1 MIYGTRFWSFFRKIV
16 PSLLLVAGLVPVCAA
31 QGAAQDATLTGRVT
45 DPGNAAVVNAQV
57 TLTSNGS
64 HSTRHVTTNHEGL
77 YTFSPVGPD
86 TYTLT
91 VEANNFARYEDA
103 AVIVGDAK
111 DQTIN
116 VALQLSSVSQSV
128 TVLDNHESLEEVST
142 LDKTN
147 TKLED
152 IPGSIQ
158 IISKEVLSEQG
169 ATMLRQGVTNSS
181 GINYGGQDSKGFYDH
196 FLIRGLN
203 ATVYSD
209 GFTDGDQLGGVS
221 HSLNGV
227 ERVEILEGPGSSLF
241 GSGSP
246 GGTINIVHF
255 TPSSAPYYGV
265 SLEGGSFGTISNNDF
280 LTGPTGI
287 SGLNYRVDATFSHSD
302 GFRSLSSH
310 DYEVRPSLEWQMPH
324 HVIDFAV
331 DARHMHETPDSYGI
345 LYLNGTPITN
355 VPNTA
360 KYSTPFASANQP
372 FVRLTLTD
380 TWRVGNFLTINNRF
394 SYLFRKLDA
403 LGNGDSTNTK
413 VSGGQVVGRQ
423 LRQQNDT
430 DGSYDYQFEP
440 VLSFSTGTIHH
451 TLLTGFEYLRQT
463 IGTSRTTADLPNIPD
478 AFAPVPPET
487 STAQLTFLCDAKHS
501 CDNDRLSA
509 NYFSAYATDQID
521 VTNRLKIRAGVRG
534 DWFNTFLTPLITV
547 PGRFGTDGQPLLAG
561 VTDSRHDA
569 PVSWSAGVLYKAA
582 STVIPY
588 FGASS
593 SHLANFNSENTHN
606 GVGAPESA
614 LQYEAGIK
622 FPLFANRV
630 ALNTAGFNVSRNN
643 VATLVTING
652 VETIVFDSQRTRG
665 FEASFDGKATER
677 WHVLANVTT
686 QDAVITDNPQGVTSV
701 GNHPQGAPANM
712 ANVWSTYDFSKNGV
726 RGFKVGAG
734 LNYMAKTFSDITNV
748 NSIPSFVIGNATL
761 NYSRQDW
768 SFKINVDNFTD
779 RRYFTAAN
787 AAGAYVGNPVS
798 VYGGITWKL
807 GSR

>member
-1 MIYGTRFWSFFRKIV
+1 MLRHAFRGAFCWKIA
-16 PSLLLVAGLVPVCAA
+16 LALFMVAGLVQASAA
-31 QGAAQDATLTGRVT
+31 QNTTVTGKVT
-45 DPGNAAVVNAQV
+45 DPSNAAVVNAQV
-57 TLTSNGS
+57 TLTGDTN
-64 HSTRHVTTNHEGL
+64 HSTRHVTTNPEGL
-77 YTFSPVGPD
+77 YTFPSVGSD
-86 TYTLT
+86 TYTLA
-91 VEANNFARYEDA
+91 VEANNFARYENA
-103 AVIVGDAK
+103 AVIVGGSK
-111 DQTIN
+111 VQTVN
-116 VALQLSSVSQSV
+116 VVLQLSSVSQSV
-128 TVLDNHESLEEVST
+128 TVLDNHESLEEVSA

-152 IPGSIQ
+152 VPGSIQ
-158 IISKEVLSEQG
+158 IISQQVLSEQG

-209 GFTDGDQLGGVS
+209 GFTDGDQLGGLS

-241 GSGSP
+241 GSGAP

-255 TPSSAPYYGV
+255 TPSSAQYYGV
-265 SLEGGSFGTISNNDF
+265 GLEGGSFGTISNNDF

-287 SGLNYRVDATFSHSD
+287 SGLNYRIDATFSHSD

-310 DYEVRPSLEWQMPH
+310 DYEVRPSLEWQLPNH
-324 HVIDFAV
+324 AIDFAV
-331 DARHMHETPDSYGI
+331 DGRHMRETPDSYGI
-345 LYLNGTPITN
+345 LYLNGSPITD

-360 KYSTPFASANQP
+360 KYSTPFASASQP
-372 FVRLTLTD
+372 FVRPTLTD
-380 TWRVGNFLTINNRF
+380 TWRVGNSLTINNRF

-440 VLSFSTGTIHH
+440 VWSFSTGTMHH

-463 IGTSRTTADLPNIPD
+463 IGTSRTTADLPNILDP
-478 AFAPVPPET
+478 FAPLPPET
-487 STAQLTFLCDAKHS
+487 STAHLIFLCDAKHS
-501 CDNDRLSA
+501 CDNDQLVA
-509 NYFSAYATDQID
+509 NYYGVYATDQVD
-521 VTNRLKIRAGVRG
+521 LTNRLKLRVGVRG

-561 VTDSRHDA
+561 VTDSRHDT
-569 PVSWSAGVLYKAA
+569 PVSWSAGVLFKAA

-593 SHLANFNSENTHN
+593 SHLANFNSENTQN

-622 FPLFANRV
+622 FLLFANRV
-630 ALNTAGFNVSRNN
+630 AMNTAAFNVSRNN

-665 FEASFDGKATER
+665 FEASFDGKATEK
-677 WHVLANVTT
+677 WHVLANLTT
-686 QDAVITDNPQGVTSV
+686 QDAVITDNPQGIASL

-712 ANVWSTYDFSKNGV
+712 ANLWSTYDFSANGIC
-726 RGFKVGAG
+726 GFKVGAG
-734 LNYMAKTFSDITNV
+734 LNYMARTFSDITNV

-768 SFKINVDNFTD
+768 TFKINVDNFTD

-798 VYGGITWKL
+798 VYGGIKWNL
-807 GSR
+807 GSHQR

>member
-1 MIYGTRFWSFFRKIV
+1 M
-16 PSLLLVAGLVPVCAA
+16 
-31 QGAAQDATLTGRVT
+31 
-45 DPGNAAVVNAQV
+45 
-57 TLTSNGS
+57 
-64 HSTRHVTTNHEGL
+64 
-77 YTFSPVGPD
+77 
-86 TYTLT
+86 
-91 VEANNFARYEDA
+91 
-103 AVIVGDAK
+103 
-111 DQTIN
+111 
-116 VALQLSSVSQSV
+116 
-128 TVLDNHESLEEVST
+128 
-142 LDKTN
+142 
-147 TKLED
+147 
-152 IPGSIQ
+152 
-158 IISKEVLSEQG
+158 
-169 ATMLRQGVTNSS
+169 
-181 GINYGGQDSKGFYDH
+181 
-196 FLIRGLN
+196 IRGLN

-241 GSGSP
+241 GSGAP

-255 TPSSAPYYGV
+255 TPSSAPYSGV

-287 SGLNYRVDATFSHSD
+287 SGLNYRIDATFSHSD

-310 DYEVRPSLEWQMPH
+310 DYEVRPSLGLQLPN

-372 FVRLTLTD
+372 FVRPTLTD
-380 TWRVGNFLTINNRF
+380 TWRVGDSLTINNRF

-440 VLSFSTGTIHH
+440 VWSFSTGTMHH

-478 AFAPVPPET
+478 ASAPVPPET
-487 STAQLTFLCDAKHS
+487 TTAQLTFLCDAKHS
-501 CDNDRLSA
+501 CDNDQLAA
-509 NYFSAYATDQID
+509 NYFGVYVTDQVD
-521 VTNRLKIRAGVRG
+521 LTNRLKLRAGLRG

-561 VTDSRHDA
+561 ITDSRHDS

-593 SHLANFNSENTHN
+593 SHLANFNSENTQN

-622 FPLFANRV
+622 FPLFANML
-630 ALNTAGFNVSRNN
+630 ALNTAAFNVSRNN

-665 FEASFDGKATER
+665 FEASFDGKATEK
-677 WHVLANVTT
+677 WHILANVTT
-686 QDAVITDNPQGVTSV
+686 QDAVITDNPQGITSL

-712 ANVWSTYDFSKNGV
+712 ANLWSTYDFSANGI

-734 LNYMAKTFSDITNV
+734 LNYMAKTFSDITNL

-768 SFKINVDNFTD
+768 TFKVNVDNFTD

-787 AAGAYVGNPVS
+787 AAGAYVGKPVS
-798 VYGGITWKL
+798 VYGGIKWNL
-807 GSR
+807 GSHQR